1 MTQGKPDLAI
11 VTGAARGI
19 GAALAAR
26 LAVRGWRV
34 VGMDRRWEG
43 LRPTALV
50 DGIELDV
57 SDHKA
62 VAAAVATIEA
72 GWGPVGAV
80 VNNAGITRDAV
91 AHRMDPDSEWTPVI
105 AVNLTGPFNLCRAVL
120 PGMRERGYGRIVNL
134 SSMNALKG
142 QVGQA
147 NYAAAKAG
155 LIGMTKSI
163 ALENAGKGITAN
175 CIAPGFIDTDM
186 TRAIRADIRAV
197 EAAKIPVGR
206 LGAPDDIAALAA
218 YLLSDEASF
227 ITGQVISVNGGQL
240 MP

>member
-1 MTQGKPDLAI
+1 MTQGQPDIAI

-19 GAALAAR
+19 GAAIAGR
-26 LAVRGWRV
+26 LARAGWRV
-34 VGMDRRWEG
+34 VGIDRRWDEACDA
-43 LRPTALV
+43 ALV
-50 DGIELDV
+50 DKVALDV
-57 SDHKA
+57 SEHR
-62 VAAAVATIEA
+62 AVATALAEIEA
-72 GWGPVGAV
+72 RLGPVGAV
-80 VNNAGITRDAV
+80 VNNAGVTRDAV
-91 AHRMDPDSEWTPVI
+91 AHRMDPDSEWAPVI

-120 PGMRERGYGRIVNL
+120 PGMRERGFGRIINL

-142 QVGQA
+142 QIGQA

-163 ALENAGKGITAN
+163 ALENAAKDVTAN

-186 TRAIRADIRAV
+186 TRAVRADIRAA
-197 EAAKIPVGR
+197 EEAKIPAGR
-206 LGAPDDIAALAA
+206 LGTTADVAALVV
-218 YLLSDEASF
+218 YLASDEASF